1 MLHNDVHMGSFFKIF
16 RRLLAL
22 RPEGGARDTRHAAC
36 GYLCAVGR
44 QIVKILRAKASGVTY
59 HSTISREATA
69 VPLKSMR
76 PMTFQIPGRSKANSY
91 SQN

>member
-1 MLHNDVHMGSFFKIF
+1 MLHNDVHMGSFFKFF

-59 HSTISREATA
+59 HT
-69 VPLKSMR
+69 
-76 PMTFQIPGRSKANSY
+76 RSQEKLQLSP
-91 SQN
+91 